1 MQQTA
6 AYAPKYK
13 KWAVQSPPQLIDRL
27 AASIEMLQLK
37 SSTDRRSY
45 AMSEPVESKRLV

>member
-13 KWAVQSPPQLIDRL
+13 KWAVQSPLQLIDRL